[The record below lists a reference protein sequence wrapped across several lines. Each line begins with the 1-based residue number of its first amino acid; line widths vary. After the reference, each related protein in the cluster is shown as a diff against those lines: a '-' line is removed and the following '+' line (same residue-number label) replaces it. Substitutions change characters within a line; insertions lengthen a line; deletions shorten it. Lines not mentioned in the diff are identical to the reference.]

1 MHRLR
6 CQILMPTCTPGSGL
20 RPRREPPSVG
30 RGCHGAL
37 LRYQSVSEELAIRI
51 KRIRAAI
58 GSRLALVYGPELSTL
73 SEAERAQLLVAFG
86 YSHRF
91 LRAGDGCARITA
103 CQSKRLAIYG
113 SMPSRACCQLGSKS
127 KAPEISVTDIISRK
141 PFACKL
147 GLDGRSEPIDS
158 MAPTDAASG

>member
-1 MHRLR
+1 VPNLDADLHTRLR
-6 CQILMPTCTPGSGL
+6 SQVET
-20 RPRREPPSVG
+20 
-30 RGCHGAL
+30 
-37 LRYQSVSEELAIRI
+37 
-51 KRIRAAI
+51 RAAI
-58 GSRLALVYGPELSTL
+58 CGQGLPWRTLAIPKCIRRAGNSDQTHSCRDRLAFGVGV
-73 SEAERAQLLVAFG
+73 RAGAVNAVRGRARPASGRLWIFSPV
-86 YSHRF
+86 